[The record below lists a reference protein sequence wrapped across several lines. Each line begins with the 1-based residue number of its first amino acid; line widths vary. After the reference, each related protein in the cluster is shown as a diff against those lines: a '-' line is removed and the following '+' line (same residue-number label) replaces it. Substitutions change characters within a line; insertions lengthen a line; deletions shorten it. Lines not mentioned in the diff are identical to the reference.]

1 MFTLQRVIGNDY
13 ATDLINARKYYGKM
27 LDAYAKVENP
37 DDEYL
42 LKLSETVGEIE
53 ILWQKYVD
61 MLDARH
67 QGCFW

>member
-1 MFTLQRVIGNDY
+1 MFTLQRVTGNDY
-13 ATDLINARKYYGKM
+13 ATDLINARKYYGQA

-53 ILWQKYVD
+53 ILWQQYVD